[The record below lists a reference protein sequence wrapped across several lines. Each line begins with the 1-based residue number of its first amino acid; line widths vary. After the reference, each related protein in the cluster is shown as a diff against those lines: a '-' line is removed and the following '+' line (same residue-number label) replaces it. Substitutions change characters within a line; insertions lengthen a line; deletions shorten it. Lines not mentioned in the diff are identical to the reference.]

1 MCMLWLAE
9 HEIKPIQFPK
19 QDKRKMN
26 IDVQQMVTE
35 LNELLGDAERV
46 HDQAEEQRDALNII
60 VDDLDTHNTDL
71 AEAVTAL
78 ERVAELAESVEG
90 CINDAEEYNIN
101 P

>member
-26 IDVQQMVTE
+26 IDVQQMVAE

-46 HDQAEEQRDALNII
+46 HDQAEEQKDALITI

-71 AEAVTAL
+71 AEAITAL
-78 ERVAELAESVEG
+78 EHVADLTESIEG
-90 CINDAEEYNIN
+90 CLNDAEEYNIN